1 MLLGASSSCQPLLLS
16 VHRLKKKNNLVIHLP
31 SKQHCVSLNSKCIST
46 TRESLKP
53 SFFITFRVSSFV
65 TFSFQRVRKGL
76 LSGTLPE
83 TFGQLCHPFFTLS
96 RHGGSSLSSCV
107 TPRSSG
113 TLEHVEER
121 DGPLTSPWVSGR
133 VLSTP
138 GCSSRP
144 SRKSSSRAAGC
155 PVAVCWLWSRVMG
168 EVQLFHACCV
178 LDTTHPHLLPAHRQ
192 GDPGAAVLTFGRG
205 HPSCRR
211 TGLAFKPGSNVK
223 ARAEFCMMGGLHRD
237 SLLKVSVITR
247 PDFYWEHFHLNQDG
261 VLIAP
266 RLYPVSASRLI
277 KNVAYIDLHVAFCP
291 LYLLSEIQN
300 SEVHRVPVD
309 AFGNAVGFGACPG
322 DAGFFIPRPPSV
334 SARQPHYCLL
344 R

>member
-1 MLLGASSSCQPLLLS
+1 MYQHHEGVTEALLS
-16 VHRLKKKNNLVIHLP
+16 HHFSGVFV
-31 SKQHCVSLNSKCIST
+31 CY
-46 TRESLKP
+46 
-53 SFFITFRVSSFV
+53 FFFP
-65 TFSFQRVRKGL
+65 KGQ
-76 LSGTLPE
+76 E
-83 TFGQLCHPFFTLS
+83 
-96 RHGGSSLSSCV
+96 GSSLRDLARDLPSALLPLFHSESTRRFFPLFLRDPQKLGNPGACGGTRWDVDV
-107 TPRSSG
+107 TLSIG
-113 TLEHVEER
+113 TGAVYL
-121 DGPLTSPWVSGR
+121 
-133 VLSTP
+133 

-155 PVAVCWLWSRVMG
+155 PVAVHRLWSRVMG

-211 TGLAFKPGSNVK
+211 TGLTFKPGSSVK
-223 ARAEFCMMGGLHRD
+223 ARAEFCMIGGLHRN

-247 PDFYWEHFHLNQDG
+247 PDFYWERFHLNQDG

-300 SEVHRVPVD
+300 SEVYRVLVD
-309 AFGNAVGFGACPG
+309 AFGNEIGFGACAG
-322 DAGFFIPRPPSV
+322 DAGLFIPRPSPV
-334 SARQPHYCLL
+334 SACQSHYCLI